1 MAQIYDII
9 DELEVSDSCLC
20 FLTPNAKVLEFG
32 SATGY
37 ATRYMT
43 EKFNCEVTCIEINPQ
58 MAEIGRSFSKK
69 MIVADIETDEW
80 EKELESKFDYII
92 FADVLEHLRNPK
104 LTISKAK
111 QFLKENGYILT
122 SIPNIGHNAIIMNL
136 RNGIFNY
143 TEVGLLDNTHIHF
156 LTRKSISEMFESNDL
171 YCVAEEDKVIRPCNT
186 ELECY
191 YIQNPLLALSLIGKK
206 DGHIYR
212 YVQKWGFKQSET
224 LQGKIIGEKFS
235 VIEKLFELTYDLVCY
250 TKRKLGIQTLKLVDK
265 ILFKPIESKDKKRYE
280 KYNSKS

>member
-1 MAQIYDII
+1 MAEIYNIV

-43 EKFNCEVTCIEINPQ
+43 EKYNCKVTCIEISPQ
-58 MAEIGRSFSKK
+58 MAEIGRNFCNK
-69 MIVADIETDEW
+69 MIVADIEADEW
-80 EKELESKFDYII
+80 EKELESKYDYII
-92 FADVLEHLRNPK
+92 FADVLEHLRKPQ
-104 LTISKAK
+104 LVIEKAK
-111 QFLKENGYILT
+111 QFLKKDGYILT

-136 RNGIFNY
+136 RNGIFEY

-156 LTRKSISEMFESNDL
+156 LTRKSISEIFESNGL

-191 YIQNPLLALSLIGKK
+191 YIQNPIMALSLIGKK
-206 DGHIYR
+206 DGHVYR
-212 YVQKWGFKQSET
+212 YVQKWSFNKPEE
-224 LQGKIIGEKFS
+224 LNGKIIGERFS
-235 VIEKLFELTYDLVCY
+235 IIEKLFELGYDFACY
-250 TKRKLGIQTLKLVDK
+250 AKRKLNISTPKIIDILVQR
-265 ILFKPIESKDKKRYE
+265 PIAKKDKKRYE